1 MGFNNN
7 RLEHKNNMEPQS
19 RSIHYFT
26 VHFLIIVFIHTWF
39 APAHAEG
46 TPAEG
51 LEAAKLDFYKGDLDQ
66 ARLKLQALQDK
77 AGPEADYFLA
87 LIHRREGKYRD
98 FDLALSLLQQASSN
112 DYSPA
117 MRELGMAYERGE
129 GVTADLL
136 KALDWY
142 RKADALEK
150 PDGASIE
157 FYSSHEGVLVEQ
169 TMHQQMQRLKS
180 AVADGNGD
188 AAYQLAKIHDEGVLV
203 AQNFEQALYWYR
215 VAAEAGHGYSRLM
228 LGYFLCRGIATPKN
242 IRDANRWFELS
253 DRNVSCR
260 GESTK

>member
-1 MGFNNN
+1 
-7 RLEHKNNMEPQS
+7 MESQS
-19 RSIHYFT
+19 HSMHYFT
-26 VHFLIIVFIHTWF
+26 VLYLILFSVHSWI
-39 APAHAEG
+39 APVYAEA

-66 ARLKLQALQDK
+66 ALVKLQRLQDK
-77 AGPEADYFLA
+77 AGPEGDYFLA

-98 FDLALSLLQQASSN
+98 LGLALSLLQQASSN
-112 DYSPA
+112 DYPPA

-142 RKADALEK
+142 RKADSLEK
-150 PDGASIE
+150 LDGASIE
-157 FYSSHEGVLVEQ
+157 FYSSHESVLVEQ
-169 TMHQQMQRLKS
+169 TIHQQMQRLKD
-180 AVADGNGD
+180 AVTDGSGD